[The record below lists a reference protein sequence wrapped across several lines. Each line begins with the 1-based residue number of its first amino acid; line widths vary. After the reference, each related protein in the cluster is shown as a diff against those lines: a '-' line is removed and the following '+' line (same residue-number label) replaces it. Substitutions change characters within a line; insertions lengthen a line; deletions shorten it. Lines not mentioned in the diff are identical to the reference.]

1 MYDYTFEV
9 LSPGGIFKVIYGRKD
24 TSVVIVA
31 SGRIN
36 DKGEY
41 DMVYINQNWGK
52 NRNIDLLYIPK
63 KERTYAI
70 CMQAVQSKLGLSYV
84 PENLRTKEIC
94 LQALARNKTDI
105 SFVPEALLT
114 DPDILKIK

>member
-31 SGRIN
+31 SGRRN
-36 DKGEY
+36 EKGEY

-63 KERTYAI
+63 KERTYDI
-70 CMQAVQSKLGLSYV
+70 CIQAVQNRLGLSYV
-84 PENLRTKEIC
+84 PEILRTKEIC
-94 LQALARNKTDI
+94 LYALARNKNDI

>member
-9 LSPGGIFKVIYGRKD
+9 LSPGGIFKVIYGKKD

-94 LQALARNKTDI
+94 LQALARNKNDI
-105 SFVPEALLT
+105 SFVPEALLV
-114 DPDILKIK
+114 DPDIIKFK